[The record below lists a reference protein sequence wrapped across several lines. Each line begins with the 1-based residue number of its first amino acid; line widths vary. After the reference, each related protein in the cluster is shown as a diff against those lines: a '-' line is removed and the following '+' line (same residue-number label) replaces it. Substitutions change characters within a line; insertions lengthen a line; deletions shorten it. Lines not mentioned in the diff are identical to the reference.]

1 MSPEEKA
8 FSDAVEKYEIL
19 LHSETQ
25 AIVSIELDK
34 LEQIIEEKQR
44 TLDSLLT
51 ARNALT
57 FDPRNNP
64 EWDVTLDRILKIQ
77 SRNSQ
82 TLNNLIAQQPRDG
95 DDSTTEETLRIRK
108 IRTAYLSQDRNGG
121 KRFEV

>member
-25 AIVSIELDK
+25 AIVSVELDN

-51 ARNALT
+51 ARNALA

-108 IRTAYLSQDRNGG
+108 IRTAYLSQHRNGG

>member
-1 MSPEEKA
+1 VSPEEKA

-19 LHSETQ
+19 LNSETQ

-64 EWDVTLDRILKIQ
+64 EWGVTLDRILKIQ

-108 IRTAYLSQDRNGG
+108 IRTTYLSQHRNGG

>member
-8 FSDAVEKYEIL
+8 FSDAVDKYEIL

-34 LEQIIEEKQR
+34 LEEIIEEKQR
-44 TLDSLLT
+44 TLDSVLN

-57 FDPRNNP
+57 FDPRENP
-64 EWDVTLDRILKIQ
+64 EWDLILDRILKIQ

-82 TLNNLIAQQPRDG
+82 TLTNLIAQQPRDG
-95 DDSTTEETLRIRK
+95 SDSTTEETLRIRK
-108 IRTAYLSQDRNGG
+108 IRTAYLSPHRNGG